1 MTFARTNADN
11 GYTSLINQQSGT
23 SYTFQLTDNS
33 RIVELNNASAI
44 TLTIPTDASVLF
56 PTGTS
61 ITIIQTGAGQV
72 TISGAGLTLNA
83 TPGLKLRTQWSSATI
98 VKRSANTWV
107 VIGDLVA

>member
-23 SYTFQLTDNS
+23 SYTLQLLDNS
-33 RIVELNNASAI
+33 RIVELNNVSAI

-56 PTGTS
+56 PIGTS
-61 ITIIQTGAGQV
+61 ITIVQTGAGQV
-72 TISGAGLTLNA
+72 TVSGAGLTLNS
-83 TPGLKLRTQWSSATI
+83 TPGLKLRTQWSSATLI
-98 VKRSANTWV
+98 KRSANTWV

>member
-23 SYTFQLTDNS
+23 SYTLQLLDNS
-33 RIVELNNASAI
+33 RIVELNNVSAI

-56 PTGTS
+56 PIGTS
-61 ITIIQTGAGQV
+61 ITIVQTGAGQV
-72 TISGAGLTLNA
+72 TIAGAGLTLNS
-83 TPGLKLRTQWSSATI
+83 TPGLKLRTQWSSATLI
-98 VKRSANTWV
+98 KRSANTWV